1 MLTIKAEIKKGELK
15 ANGTYNVKIRFT
27 LNRKVK
33 RLSSSLFVSPKD
45 LTKSGDF
52 KKTTKIYKEIENLV
66 QGYKNKCNE
75 MQVDLNNYS
84 LDDIFKHLKFEDMKD
99 KEIDFID
106 FSRKWIAKAT
116 IKGANNYK
124 TVLNSLTS
132 FIGRDSLNISEINLS
147 FIIGYADYIKKCR
160 EAKIEKL
167 EKAGKRV
174 PSNRMMSL
182 YLGSLR
188 HLFKEAQKEYNN
200 YDNGLILIPSSP
212 FDNYKIPKQEATRK
226 RALDKATIKKIYA
239 LPYRNTSK
247 GIKGTC
253 RYDLAK
259 DCFILSFGLIGMNSV
274 DLYNVTDYKDGKLT
288 YYRTKTKARRNDKAK
303 MVVNVPPMLKPLIEK
318 YRDKSGKR
326 VFNFYQYYANDKG
339 FNKAINRGL
348 KEIGSELAID
358 DLEFYAARHS
368 WATLAINKVGID
380 KFTVHAALNHVD
392 ESMRVTD
399 IYIERDFQNEN
410 KANAKVVKYVFGTK

>member
-1 MLTIKAEIKKGELK
+1 MLTIKAEIKRRLK

-27 LNRKVK
+27 LNHGMK

-75 MQVDLNNYS
+75 MQVDLSNYS

-147 FIIGYADYIKKCR
+147 FITGYADYIKKCR

-212 FDNYKIPKQEATRK
+212 FDNFKIRNRRQPEREH
-226 RALDKATIKKIYA
+226 LIK
-239 LPYRNTSK
+239 PPS
-247 GIKGTC
+247 
-253 RYDLAK
+253 
-259 DCFILSFGLIGMNSV
+259 
-274 DLYNVTDYKDGKLT
+274 
-288 YYRTKTKARRNDKAK
+288 RR
-303 MVVNVPPMLKPLIEK
+303 LCSSI
-318 YRDKSGKR
+318 
-326 VFNFYQYYANDKG
+326 
-339 FNKAINRGL
+339 
-348 KEIGSELAID
+348 
-358 DLEFYAARHS
+358 
-368 WATLAINKVGID
+368 
-380 KFTVHAALNHVD
+380 
-392 ESMRVTD
+392 
-399 IYIERDFQNEN
+399 
-410 KANAKVVKYVFGTK
+410 

>member
-75 MQVDLNNYS
+75 MQVDLNSYS

-147 FIIGYADYIKKCR
+147 FITGYAAAKCQRSQRTEKADPADR
-160 EAKIEKL
+160 EAVGS
-167 EKAGKRV
+167 AGLHGIGAVR
-174 PSNRMMSL
+174 P
-182 YLGSLR
+182 G
-188 HLFKEAQKEYNN
+188 HTEY
-200 YDNGLILIPSSP
+200 
-212 FDNYKIPKQEATRK
+212 
-226 RALDKATIKKIYA
+226 
-239 LPYRNTSK
+239 
-247 GIKGTC
+247 
-253 RYDLAK
+253 
-259 DCFILSFGLIGMNSV
+259 
-274 DLYNVTDYKDGKLT
+274 
-288 YYRTKTKARRNDKAK
+288 
-303 MVVNVPPMLKPLIEK
+303 
-318 YRDKSGKR
+318 
-326 VFNFYQYYANDKG
+326 
-339 FNKAINRGL
+339 
-348 KEIGSELAID
+348 
-358 DLEFYAARHS
+358 
-368 WATLAINKVGID
+368 
-380 KFTVHAALNHVD
+380 
-392 ESMRVTD
+392 
-399 IYIERDFQNEN
+399 
-410 KANAKVVKYVFGTK
+410 